1 MTGIEDRYFIDLQP
15 GIVDRLKPTFGNVNA
30 NSPLRFAP
38 PNVYSVTNYRFAKP
52 VAAWQTL
59 KTAVSSQVDAL
70 STILF
75 SSLLKSALL
84 SYGIDEP
91 ETFLAAV
98 DGDLMTMRLDEG
110 SERSILV
117 GRIRDRAS
125 LRKFFLRTMTSRSE
139 SERGELLEDAQ
150 QEFAVSL
157 GDELVVAGA
166 APDVRRYLELTASST
181 AKDAASFSRITSFA
195 SSTANANV
203 VTYTDDADRVRR
215 FASTIVAA
223 RNAKAIPFERM
234 ESAIASLP
242 YSVTETTLGER
253 GIERINRSPLGQF
266 SSIVPLL
273 FPEKSGVAQDEKP
286 SR

>member
-1 MTGIEDRYFIDLQP
+1 
-15 GIVDRLKPTFGNVNA
+15 
-30 NSPLRFAP
+30 
-38 PNVYSVTNYRFAKP
+38 
-52 VAAWQTL
+52 
-59 KTAVSSQVDAL
+59 
-70 STILF
+70 
-75 SSLLKSALL
+75 
-84 SYGIDEP
+84 
-91 ETFLAAV
+91 
-98 DGDLMTMRLDEG
+98 MTMRLDEG

-166 APDVRRYLELTASST
+166 APDVRRYLERTAIST
-181 AKDAASFSRITSFA
+181 AKDAASLSRITSFA